1 MNRVQGYMEVFV
13 LPSGGTTLHH
23 VISVE
28 HRVLLRSSVSFLGVL
43 LVMLVCDIFDL
54 FGNYVIVSAK
64 KGLALSEA
72 LTWIG
77 HSGQDSL
84 QSRGDVVQA
93 LIYRTDEFLLICS
106 NERRDLLARGIR
118 LLLQL
123 LLFPFKRS

>member
-1 MNRVQGYMEVFV
+1 MKGVQGYMEVFV
-13 LPSGGTTLHH
+13 WPSGGTTLHH

-54 FGNYVIVSAK
+54 FGNCVIVSAK

-72 LTWIG
+72 LTWICD
-77 HSGQDSL
+77 SGQDSL
-84 QSRGDVVQA
+84 QSGRDVVQP
-93 LIYRTDEFLLICS
+93 LVYRADEFLLICS
-106 NERRDLLARGIR
+106 NERGDLLACGVR